1 MIGYFDCFSGAAGDM
16 ILGALVAAGLSPD
29 SLRAEL
35 AKLDLDG
42 YELTVR
48 DVQEHGFAA
57 TRVDVSQAG
66 KTSHRHLPDILKLID
81 ASGLSDRV
89 KDRARRIFGRLAEA
103 EAKVH
108 GTSVDEIHFH
118 EVGAID
124 AIVDIVGASIGVE
137 QLSLD
142 RIVCSPV
149 PVGSGTV
156 TCEHGVL
163 PVPAPATAELL
174 TGVPLADCDEPGELM
189 TPTGAA
195 ILTVLADAFGPLP
208 AMKIERCGYGA
219 GSREGRTRPN
229 LLRLIVGQE
238 MRDDSQADQ
247 VVVLEVNLDDATGE
261 QIGHAFGTLFAAGA
275 LDVFT
280 TPIMM
285 KKNRPGV
292 LLSVLTTPDKQR
304 ACEEAIFAETTTFGI
319 RSHACNRRK
328 LARAI
333 ETVQTR
339 FGKIRI
345 KVGLLGGRAINAA
358 PEYDDCAEA
367 ARRHGVPLGE
377 VVLEARH
384 AWRDRRERTP

>member
-16 ILGALVAAGLSPD
+16 ILGALVAAGFSPD

-48 DVQEHGFAA
+48 DVREHGFAA
-57 TRVDVSQAG
+57 KRVDVLQAG
-66 KTSHRHLPDILKLID
+66 KTHHRHLPDILKLIH
-81 ASGLSDRV
+81 ASDLSDRV

-174 TGVPLADCDEPGELM
+174 TGVPLADCDEPGELT

-208 AMKIERCGYGA
+208 AMKIERCVCGA
-219 GSREGRTRPN
+219 GSRQGRTRPN

-238 MRDDSQADQ
+238 MRDDPQADQ

-261 QIGHAFGTLFAAGA
+261 QIGHAFGELFAAGA

-292 LLSVLTTPDKQR
+292 MLSVLTTPDKQR

-319 RSHACNRRK
+319 RSYACNRRK

-339 FGKIRI
+339 FGEIRI
-345 KVGLLGGRAINAA
+345 KVGLSGGRAINAA

-377 VVLEARH
+377 VVLEAQH
-384 AWRDRRERTP
+384 AWRDSRGRTP